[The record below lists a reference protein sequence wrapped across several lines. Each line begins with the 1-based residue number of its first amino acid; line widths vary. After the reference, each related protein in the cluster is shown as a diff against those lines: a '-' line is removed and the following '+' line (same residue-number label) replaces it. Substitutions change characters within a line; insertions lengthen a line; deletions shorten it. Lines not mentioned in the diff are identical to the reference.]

1 MRKRLFTGLLALALT
16 LSLLPVSALAAE
28 TLDRFTSWHYLYE
41 YNPQAKKY
49 MQMSGEQAT
58 ALSRARSEYGV
69 KPYSIIGDDLPT
81 TQKIEVPTAE
91 SYTIAIDEQ
100 YGVPVMSYTDKGGI
114 EYTWLNIGYII
125 DDTLYKWTAEDLAAG
140 GVTKDFSELAGE
152 VLSVTYCWVPIDKL
166 EENTESEFDTVTISF
181 DLWSHILTS
190 EGQGVDPPLNL
201 PEDCDFSQ
209 EAATAALYGSNSYYG
224 KPADIS
230 QGVKDGKVVL
240 TDPQPVDGK
249 LTLEWAKGY
258 YVDLEEAFEAEF
270 DTYRYYYVQISCG
283 KYIWYGELTT
293 GSWRDA
299 PGDEESDLIS
309 SRIKADEDRTV
320 YARFD
325 SLFPYY
331 VPAEGYNTTTIGYS
345 SSVAEESEWSKT
357 EFREVRDQIT
367 FPDWNFPSG
376 EVAIPSENWTFKFPA
391 PLATS
396 TGENGEVYL
405 DYTDGS
411 FKWQC
416 VGVRYRLN
424 YDEEYTN
431 IEWSDWGTLPEVT
444 IPDTTGIGNNFA
456 LYYVWKEVNYDT
468 PPRMYNVEYDFQLPE
483 ELSEVSGR
491 RVFPVE
497 HHDDNWGSYDAWDM
511 FSGDSDFNENAL
523 INLQDEIKASDTTVR
538 EGTALVIL
546 ANAPDNYSG
555 YSDFRDFLAFNDNKD
570 IYYEFGGWMDETGK
584 VRQIGET
591 VSVDEL
597 TADEDDDTITLKA
610 TWEPITGLSDEQ
622 YQNAANTLQLQVLG
636 QDKDFA
642 APVLVTQWT
651 DTDSN
656 VGANNKLTGN
666 PVILGTDNT
675 LCYTVSATLNSGLFG
690 SSDPNHITMGDCVAL
705 TFTLDIDP
713 QLEFASEES
722 MTITYNNPNLELV
735 NTNFGTV
742 TGPDKDGN
750 YMVKLDPSQ
759 ELPKNS
765 DGGLHLEFDVE
776 IINQKE
782 PVFHKNASD
791 PMKFTGFA
799 FRLKDGVDTDGLVIE
814 SKGNVTGQMDLDKIS
829 NAGYHHRFRYYQ
841 VRSHLQSRDE
851 WQELFGGAT
860 DPTAFVHAMQ
870 FIDRKLADYDLS
882 KDKMSPIEANTV
894 VAYGSAVIV
903 NPADMTIYEGGDGG
917 YDAVVDKTGQVVAN
931 GSASLPHPLFE
942 IAAPEG
948 VVLNGMTFTNADS
961 SNTWTL
967 EKLGQTDY
975 YRFVPATGGTEVRVQ
990 YSDGSTV
997 VTEDEFTPE
1006 TDVFKQY
1013 TVSIYDGG
1021 TSGQVIAK
1029 AVDGREYLVETG
1041 TGTLTV
1047 RAVEDADPTSAVV
1060 TVESGT
1066 EYTQNVP
1073 MGSAVAVAPADT
1085 TYTLNNTGVE
1095 LPADSEPSLLFDSI
1109 IEDEGTTTRTD
1120 ALKDKADEKLGGA
1133 DTNRRYE
1140 IKYLDLVDA
1149 NNGNAWIKASGAV
1162 TIYWGYPQGTDK
1174 GTEFTVLHFKDL
1186 HRDGEESG
1194 FNVSDIAGCDV
1205 ETVEGVD
1212 TTDYGISFTVEPG
1225 GFSPFALVWTVEADE
1240 PDPGDD
1246 DHQGGSVTPVKKY
1259 TIDASAGR
1267 GGEISPEGTVRVE
1280 RGGDRTFR
1288 ITPDEGYEVAD
1299 VLVDG
1304 ESVGAVTRYRFENV
1318 RENHTITVRFQLIG
1332 AEADTGV
1339 GRWLNTDDHIAYLQ
1353 GYPGGLFGPED
1364 NMTRAEVAQMFYNL
1378 LLNQNVSATVSF
1390 TDVSPDA
1397 WYADAVNALA
1407 SLGMVQ
1413 GVGGSQFAPERTI
1426 TRAEF
1431 TVIAMRFAD
1440 LPDGGENPFS
1450 DVAPTDWFYDQV
1462 VGAAQYDWIT
1472 GYPDGSF
1479 GPLNT
1484 ITRAEVTAIVN
1495 RMLDRQADEEYV
1507 DGHAAQLAQF
1517 TDLSPAYWAYYDIM
1531 EATNGHTYEKDRT
1544 EIWTGLF

>member
-345 SSVAEESEWSKT
+345 SSVAEESEWSET
-357 EFREVRDQIT
+357 EFREVRKQIT

-411 FKWQC
+411 FRWQC
-416 VGVRYRLN
+416 VGVQYRLN
-424 YDEEYTN
+424 YDEEYTY
-431 IEWSDWGTLPEVT
+431 IPWQDWRTLREVT
-444 IPDTTGIGNNFA
+444 IEDTTGIGNRFA
-456 LYYVWKEVNYDT
+456 LYYVWKEINWDEA
-468 PPRMYNVEYDFQLPE
+468 PEMYNLVYDINEDGLRALNFDPNDITRIDGVEYYESAD
-483 ELSEVSGR
+483 
-491 RVFPVE
+491 
-497 HHDDNWGSYDAWDM
+497 
-511 FSGDSDFNENAL
+511 GDSDQYYFSPSSHDYQMYLKDIAAVVSKIVNETNSPVREKTSFTVGKYPESGRNVPADPYYNFL
-523 INLQDEIKASDTTVR
+523 VQDED
-538 EGTALVIL
+538 
-546 ANAPDNYSG
+546 ANRYFKFAGWIAEDGKTYQ
-555 YSDFRDFLAFNDNKD
+555 FNDTLVAGP
-570 IYYEFGGWMDETGK
+570 ELAGGDNTITFK
-584 VRQIGET
+584 VKWEEISALEEEELAKIESELPLDVFYAGDGVGQNVLIT
-591 VSVDEL
+591 QKTSVDENL
-597 TADEDDDTITLKA
+597 D
-610 TWEPITGLSDEQ
+610 G
-622 YQNAANTLQLQVLG
+622 
-636 QDKDFA
+636 
-642 APVLVTQWT
+642 
-651 DTDSN
+651 
-656 VGANNKLTGN
+656 NKRKTGN
-666 PVILGTDNT
+666 PVILGKDETIE
-675 LCYTVSATLNSGLFG
+675 YQVSASVNGSLTGIGGSQGQNYTKEFAKFQFCLNV
-690 SSDPNHITMGDCVAL
+690 DEN
-705 TFTLDIDP
+705 
-713 QLEFASEES
+713 LEFANVAEDGRVTITFSAEPDSRHKYAPVTLEKTNITDATTDKSDEGLYTITFDPKKVPKDAEGRMNIVLFLQWNGDGWKGPMGVENTDSTAS
-722 MTITYNNPNLELV
+722 MTLKDLV
-735 NTNFGTV
+735 FKV
-742 TGPDKDGN
+742 KEEALSATGEVPKIESFANIIADINMKYKTANAREYYETASGHLTSSRWGWEEYFIGDAAA
-750 YMVKLDPSQ
+750 DPSSI
-759 ELPKNS
+759 PYS
-765 DGGLHLEFDVE
+765 HGLTEAYAEALQFM
-776 IINQKE
+776 NYK
-782 PVFHKNASD
+782 
-791 PMKFTGFA
+791 
-799 FRLKDGVDTDGLVIE
+799 LKGYNLAEDALCA
-814 SKGNVTGQMDLDKIS
+814 LD
-829 NAGYHHRFRYYQ
+829 
-841 VRSHLQSRDE
+841 
-851 WQELFGGAT
+851 
-860 DPTAFVHAMQ
+860 
-870 FIDRKLADYDLS
+870 
-882 KDKMSPIEANTV
+882 ANTV

-1013 TVSIYDGG
+1013 TVCI
-1021 TSGQVIAK
+1021 
-1029 AVDGREYLVETG
+1029 
-1041 TGTLTV
+1041 
-1047 RAVEDADPTSAVV
+1047 
-1060 TVESGT
+1060 
-1066 EYTQNVP
+1066 
-1073 MGSAVAVAPADT
+1073 
-1085 TYTLNNTGVE
+1085 
-1095 LPADSEPSLLFDSI
+1095 
-1109 IEDEGTTTRTD
+1109 
-1120 ALKDKADEKLGGA
+1120 
-1133 DTNRRYE
+1133 
-1140 IKYLDLVDA
+1140 
-1149 NNGNAWIKASGAV
+1149 
-1162 TIYWGYPQGTDK
+1162 
-1174 GTEFTVLHFKDL
+1174 
-1186 HRDGEESG
+1186 
-1194 FNVSDIAGCDV
+1194 
-1205 ETVEGVD
+1205 
-1212 TTDYGISFTVEPG
+1212 
-1225 GFSPFALVWTVEADE
+1225 
-1240 PDPGDD
+1240 
-1246 DHQGGSVTPVKKY
+1246 
-1259 TIDASAGR
+1259 
-1267 GGEISPEGTVRVE
+1267 
-1280 RGGDRTFR
+1280 
-1288 ITPDEGYEVAD
+1288 
-1299 VLVDG
+1299 
-1304 ESVGAVTRYRFENV
+1304 
-1318 RENHTITVRFQLIG
+1318 
-1332 AEADTGV
+1332 
-1339 GRWLNTDDHIAYLQ
+1339 
-1353 GYPGGLFGPED
+1353 
-1364 NMTRAEVAQMFYNL
+1364 
-1378 LLNQNVSATVSF
+1378 
-1390 TDVSPDA
+1390 
-1397 WYADAVNALA
+1397 
-1407 SLGMVQ
+1407 
-1413 GVGGSQFAPERTI
+1413 
-1426 TRAEF
+1426 
-1431 TVIAMRFAD
+1431 
-1440 LPDGGENPFS
+1440 
-1450 DVAPTDWFYDQV
+1450 
-1462 VGAAQYDWIT
+1462 
-1472 GYPDGSF
+1472 
-1479 GPLNT
+1479 
-1484 ITRAEVTAIVN
+1484 
-1495 RMLDRQADEEYV
+1495 
-1507 DGHAAQLAQF
+1507 
-1517 TDLSPAYWAYYDIM
+1517 
-1531 EATNGHTYEKDRT
+1531 
-1544 EIWTGLF
+1544 